1 MRRIAST
8 GIEHQRSM
16 RAPSTCLQAA
26 EASTNERAI
35 MKTTLFAFLA
45 VAAIALAAPASITL
59 AQTDHAGHHDAQS
72 ESTHTGIGV
81 VRFVDMPTAEIDIA
95 HEPMPSL
102 KWPAMRMTFKAHDAA
117 LLQGLK
123 TGDKVEFD
131 IVKMGNEYHVTRIAP
146 AR

>member
-1 MRRIAST
+1 MT
-8 GIEHQRSM
+8 GA
-16 RAPSTCLQAA
+16 RAPDARLFF
-26 EASTNERAI
+26 NPFNPNHERTI
-35 MKTTLFAFLA
+35 MKTLLLA
-45 VAAIALAAPASITL
+45 LLSAAAVALAAPASITL
-59 AQTDHAGHHDAQS
+59 AQTDHAGHHDAQP

-81 VRFVDMPTAEIDIA
+81 VRFVDVPTAEIDIA

-131 IVKMGNEYHVTRIAP
+131 IVKMGNEYHITRIAP